1 MATNDHTCRKSW
13 GKRRGYWCCKHDKTS
28 QIDRIWL
35 TTYIDSSIRKN
46 KSDSKVIFC
55 CQNSWYYCR
64 LQYMDRKWQ
73 DAAISCMKDPCLIA
87 SQLKNSSW
95 NEPTPTEQRD
105 QTSQSTK
112 RDCFAFRI
120 GKINIIT
127 KLKGTKVHIPWKKP
141 CWFLVPKFSQILLI
155 VGCIARHVIWVK
167 NGKIAT
173 TPLVPWRAQLHEWL
187 DRGGDNSIKE

>member
-35 TTYIDSSIRKN
+35 TTYIDSSIRKY
-46 KSDSKVIFC
+46 KSYNKVIFC

-87 SQLKNSSW
+87 SQEYHTLAEINRHR
-95 NEPTPTEQRD
+95 QRRSLRD
-105 QTSQSTK
+105 LSVSTK
-112 RDCFAFRI
+112 KGLFCIQNWQNKHHNRVKRYKSTHPKKKASLFFGA
-120 GKINIIT
+120 KI
-127 KLKGTKVHIPWKKP
+127 
-141 CWFLVPKFSQILLI
+141 
-155 VGCIARHVIWVK
+155 
-167 NGKIAT
+167 
-173 TPLVPWRAQLHEWL
+173 
-187 DRGGDNSIKE
+187 